1 MPLWLTI
8 FLSCG
13 GSTLIGLI
21 INAIFA
27 SLVGKKRQLEEIRK
41 TYAQDIEKMKT
52 GIQALLRNDLYTL
65 YDKCKS
71 KGCATITEKI
81 DFENMYQQYHNMHQ
95 NGVMENVYKNMMAL
109 PESDDEDDV
118 ITDLYGSDLN
128 SSLVKKYMRNKE
140 KK

>member
-13 GSTLIGLI
+13 GSTLISLLL
-21 INAIFA
+21 NFIFA
-27 SLVGKKRQLEEIRK
+27 SLIGKKKQLEEIRK
-41 TYAQDIEKMKT
+41 ACAKDTEYMKT
-52 GIQALLRNDLYTL
+52 GIQALLRNSLYTL
-65 YDKCKS
+65 YYKCKS

-95 NGVMENVYKNMMAL
+95 NGVMENVYKNMLAL
-109 PESDDEDDV
+109 PYADEDDA
-118 ITDLYGSDLN
+118 ISDLYGSDLN
-128 SSLVKKYMRNKE
+128 SSLVEKYMKNKE